1 MIDGGRAGEE
11 YVEVSS
17 VAEVA
22 IVTGASR
29 GIGAATARLL
39 GARGYRVCVNYRTEP
54 EPARELC
61 AEIEA
66 DGGRAIAVYADV
78 SRADEVAEMFATVD
92 RELGPLT
99 ALVNNAAMLG
109 PSTRVA
115 DLDPADMER
124 LLEVNVMGVLH
135 CTQQAVRR
143 MSTAHGGSG
152 GAIVNVSSGA
162 SYVGEPG
169 TGVHYAATK
178 GAVTSFTIGLAQE
191 VMGEGVRVN
200 AVSPGPIRTAMPHPG
215 ALERGAQ
222 VVPARRAGE
231 PEEVAEAIVWLLSPA
246 ASYVACANIR
256 VAGGKP

>member
-66 DGGRAIAVYADV
+66 GGGRAIAVYADV

-99 ALVNNAAMLG
+99 AW
-109 PSTRVA
+109 STT
-115 DLDPADMER
+115 PP
-124 LLEVNVMGVLH
+124 
-135 CTQQAVRR
+135 C
-143 MSTAHGGSG
+143 
-152 GAIVNVSSGA
+152 
-162 SYVGEPG
+162 
-169 TGVHYAATK
+169 
-178 GAVTSFTIGLAQE
+178 
-191 VMGEGVRVN
+191 
-200 AVSPGPIRTAMPHPG
+200 
-215 ALERGAQ
+215 
-222 VVPARRAGE
+222 
-231 PEEVAEAIVWLLSPA
+231 
-246 ASYVACANIR
+246 
-256 VAGGKP
+256 

>member
-1 MIDGGRAGEE
+1 M
-11 YVEVSS
+11 
-17 VAEVA
+17 AEVA

-61 AEIEA
+61 AEIA
-66 DGGRAIAVYADV
+66 AGGGRAIAVYADV

-92 RELGPLT
+92 RELGPVT

-124 LLEVNVMGVLH
+124 LLEVNVMGVVH
-135 CTQQAVRR
+135 CTQQALRR

-169 TGVHYAATK
+169 TAVHYAATK

-200 AVSPGPIRTAMPHPG
+200 TVSPGPIRTAMPHPD